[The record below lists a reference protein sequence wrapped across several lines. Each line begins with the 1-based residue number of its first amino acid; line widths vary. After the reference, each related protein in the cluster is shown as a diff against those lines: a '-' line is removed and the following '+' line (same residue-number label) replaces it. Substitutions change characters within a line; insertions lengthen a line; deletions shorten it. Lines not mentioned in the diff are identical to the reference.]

1 MGIGMV
7 MTTDHLIPIAQ
18 HGPTSLE
25 VQGHLRTL
33 KAHCFEIS
41 PHLIHNLL
49 RQRREIW
56 VLMQL
61 PRAMEIA
68 SPGTSICGISGRI
81 PSQGK
86 QHLKLPCHIQRIQ
99 GQLHRCDGSGKELM
113 KLHCHHPIKKAGPR
127 RNRPSTQ
134 SKGTINHRQQR
145 NHPPLPEFLE

>member
-1 MGIGMV
+1 MV

-18 HGPTSLE
+18 HGPTSLK

-33 KAHCFEIS
+33 KAHRIEIG
-41 PHLIHNLL
+41 PYLINNLL
-49 RQRREIW
+49 RELHEIG
-56 VLMQL
+56 VLMQ
-61 PRAMEIA
+61 PPSAMEIA
-68 SPGTSICGISGRI
+68 SPGTSFCGISGRL

-99 GQLHRCDGSGKELM
+99 GQLHRGDGSGKELM

-145 NHPPLPEFLE
+145 NHPPLPGFLG